1 MFTSTPTP
9 VPNSTGGSSIII
21 ISVISL
27 IVISRQDM
35 YDVRTCMHDLLRLQ
49 ISNFT
54 IFNAI
59 IILSGSCLVS
69 QLARTERISQ
79 KTSINFIAAITI
91 SYSVMD
97 FDFFGGLSFEDSVH
111 QKVEKIVET
120 FYSKL

>member
-1 MFTSTPTP
+1 M
-9 VPNSTGGSSIII
+9 PNSTGGSSIII

-59 IILSGSCLVS
+59 IILS
-69 QLARTERISQ
+69 
-79 KTSINFIAAITI
+79 
-91 SYSVMD
+91 D
-97 FDFFGGLSFEDSVH
+97 SFLKPRVPACKDREDKS
-111 QKVEKIVET
+111 ENE
-120 FYSKL
+120 Y